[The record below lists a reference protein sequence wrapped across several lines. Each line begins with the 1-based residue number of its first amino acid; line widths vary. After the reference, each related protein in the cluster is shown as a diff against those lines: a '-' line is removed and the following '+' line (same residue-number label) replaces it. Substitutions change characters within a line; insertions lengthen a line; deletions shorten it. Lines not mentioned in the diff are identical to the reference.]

1 MEIRVL
7 GCNGSQLPGLG
18 LTGFLIDGKIL
29 MDAGSVTSV
38 LSMEEQSRVD
48 HVLISHAHL
57 DHVRDLASLADNI
70 CCIGRKR
77 PLTVVSTSCVLET
90 LKKHIF
96 NGAIWPDF
104 SILPSP
110 ENPVLK
116 FQPIRTGE
124 QITIGRLSVTAVP
137 VHHSVETVAYVIGS
151 GRESSRPAAVFVG
164 DTGPTQEIWRI
175 AGKEPNLRAIFVETS
190 LPQEMA
196 DMAERTGHLTPLGLA
211 RELEK
216 LGPLSAIIYLYHMKI
231 QYRQE
236 IQREI
241 ERMGE
246 GGLHVH
252 ILEDGQV
259 IRI

>member
-7 GCNGSQLPGLG
+7 GCHGSQLPGLG
-18 LTGFLIDGKIL
+18 LTGFLIDGRTL
-29 MDAGSVTSV
+29 MDAGAVTSV
-38 LSMEEQSRVD
+38 LSMEEQSQVD

-70 CCIGRKR
+70 CCIDRKH
-77 PLTVVSTSCVLET
+77 PLTVFSTSRIIET

-96 NGAIWPDF
+96 NNAIWPDF
-104 SILPSP
+104 SVLPSP
-110 ENPVLK
+110 EKPVLK
-116 FQPIRTGE
+116 FQPLLTGE
-124 QITIGRLSVTAVP
+124 KVAIGPLRVTAVP
-137 VHHSVETVAYVIGS
+137 VHHSVETVAYVIES
-151 GRESSRPAAVFVG
+151 GNESSRLAVVFVG

-175 AGKEPNLRAIFVETS
+175 AGQEPNLRAVFVETS

-196 DMAERTGHLTPLGLA
+196 DMAERTGHLTPVGLA
-211 RELEK
+211 LELEK
-216 LGPLSAIIYLYHMKI
+216 LGPLRAKIYLYHMKI
-231 QYRQE
+231 QYRRE

-246 GGLHVH
+246 RDLHVH

>member
-1 MEIRVL
+1 VI
-7 GCNGSQLPGLG
+7 
-18 LTGFLIDGKIL
+18 
-29 MDAGSVTSV
+29 
-38 LSMEEQSRVD
+38 
-48 HVLISHAHL
+48 
-57 DHVRDLASLADNI
+57 
-70 CCIGRKR
+70 
-77 PLTVVSTSCVLET
+77 ET
-90 LKKHIF
+90 LKQHIF

-110 ENPVLK
+110 EKPVLK
-116 FQPIRTGE
+116 FQPLRTGE
-124 QITIGRLSVTAVP
+124 KVAIGHLRVTAVP
-137 VHHSVETVAYVIGS
+137 VHHSVETVAYVIES
-151 GRESSRPAAVFVG
+151 GNESSRQAVVFVG

-175 AGKEPNLRAIFVETS
+175 AGQEPNLRAIFVETS

-196 DMAERTGHLTPLGLA
+196 DMAERTGHLTPVGLA

-216 LGPLSAIIYLYHMKI
+216 MGPLNAKIYLYHMKI

-241 ERMGE
+241 KRMGK
-246 GGLHVH
+246 GGLHVN